1 VIFRGFRFGRLLQL
15 FGGPVFL
22 LALNISGNYGVAAG
36 FTVTAAVV
44 FGDALYILLAG
55 LEAASVLTKKAGTK
69 NQRFFVPAFFGG
81 MPPIFFSRVNNRYE
95 GHFQ

>member
-55 LEAASVLTKKAGTK
+55 LEAASVLTKKAVRKTRGFSY
-69 NQRFFVPAFFGG
+69 RPFLEGCRDFFQPG
-81 MPPIFFSRVNNRYE
+81 E
-95 GHFQ
+95 